1 MQSDWHKEKSEALFT
16 KMRNGE
22 CDVNG
27 DEIKP
32 EVEEEATPGGFEVQ

>member
-22 CDVNG
+22 ADLNG
-27 DEIKP
+27 DDI
-32 EVEEEATPGGFEVQ
+32 VEEEETPADGKP